1 MLFSNIKDGDTYR
14 YLVNGKW
21 EKSSSKDLIEVYNPS
36 NGRILAKLQS
46 LSKSDIDDVLKNS
59 KVSQKKWK
67 NTPVNERADIL
78 MRAAD
83 LIVQNAELLSDL
95 LSKEISKPKHLGMHE
110 VMRTADLIRSTA
122 EEGLRLHGEYLDG
135 NAFYHSAKKK
145 KALVDREPLG
155 VVLAICPFNY
165 PVNLSFSK
173 VAPALISGNSVVLKP
188 STQGALSVLHV
199 SDLFSQAGLP
209 QGVLNVVTGKSSS
222 IGDYLCSHKD
232 VNMISFT
239 GSTSVGKHIA
249 SISGMKPLMME
260 LGGKDGVIVLDDADL
275 DLAVKEC
282 VQGVYSYSGQRCTAV
297 KRIILVDKI
306 ANVFVKKFV
315 EETKKLKTGDP
326 DEDVVVSHLINRDA
340 ADYIKSLIDDAVKN
354 KAKLILDGKRK
365 YNLYYPVILDN
376 ITSKCRIFYEEQFGP
391 VACIIRV
398 KDEKEAVSVL
408 NDSSYGL
415 QASVFTNNLD
425 KAFSIASQLDVGA
438 VQINGK
444 SDRGP
449 DNFPFPC
456 IKDSGIGVQGIKY
469 SIESMTRLKSIVLN
483 FK

>member
-232 VNMISFT
+232 VNMMKNTF
-239 GSTSVGKHIA
+239 
-249 SISGMKPLMME
+249 SIE
-260 LGGKDGVIVLDDADL
+260 
-275 DLAVKEC
+275 
-282 VQGVYSYSGQRCTAV
+282 
-297 KRIILVDKI
+297 
-306 ANVFVKKFV
+306 
-315 EETKKLKTGDP
+315 KLK
-326 DEDVVVSHLINRDA
+326 
-340 ADYIKSLIDDAVKN
+340 KMC
-354 KAKLILDGKRK
+354 KLILDH
-365 YNLYYPVILDN
+365 
-376 ITSKCRIFYEEQFGP
+376 
-391 VACIIRV
+391 
-398 KDEKEAVSVL
+398 
-408 NDSSYGL
+408 
-415 QASVFTNNLD
+415 
-425 KAFSIASQLDVGA
+425 
-438 VQINGK
+438 
-444 SDRGP
+444 
-449 DNFPFPC
+449 
-456 IKDSGIGVQGIKY
+456 
-469 SIESMTRLKSIVLN
+469 
-483 FK
+483 